1 MLLSPLT
8 VYLEASVAGELVLRT
23 HNEGSSIRTFF
34 GKLVS
39 VAVEDAPPGGGKDK
53 CCLKV
58 DTKKLVACLQWQQ
71 TSLIPNVSRALMC
84 FIENEM
90 LVLYVT
96 LNPENLGFLTYYLP
110 VHFLSEDEM
119 LEG

>member
-1 MLLSPLT
+1 M
-8 VYLEASVAGELVLRT
+8 EASVAGELILRT

-34 GKLVS
+34 GKLLS
-39 VAVEDAPPGGGKDK
+39 VAVEDGQGGGKDK
-53 CCLKV
+53 CCLKI

-71 TSLIPNVSRALMC
+71 SSLIPNVSRALMC

-119 LEG
+119 LEE